1 MKAILAVFAAA
12 SLMGGSL
19 PPCGNFV
26 FDKHEAAQRGCCSH
40 HGGVCG
46 CKGGRKVC
54 CDKTFSPTC
63 TC

>member
-1 MKAILAVFAAA
+1 MKLFLSIAAA
-12 SLMGGSL
+12 ATLMGGTL
-19 PPCGNFV
+19 PPCGNIANAV
-26 FDKHEAAQRGCCSH
+26 ERYQRGCCSH

-54 CDKTFSPTC
+54 CDNTFSPTC